1 MDVTL
6 YISGEDGKREVV
18 VPEGTTVL
26 AAIRDGGE
34 HIDAPCGGIGRCKKC
49 RVLASRKGVVGYEL
63 ACQNV
68 VEDGMEVILESPKDM
83 VVSVAGA
90 FEAWP
95 RDERDCEEGL
105 ALAVDIGT
113 TTVAMRLID
122 LKTGDIL
129 ATTGKSNPQIAYGA
143 DVVSRISA
151 CVDGMLEAQRALI
164 CNALASM
171 AKQVF
176 KDAKATPEQVKR
188 FLIAGNTTMESLA
201 AGVDPTPIGTAPYE
215 ALSLFGG
222 PEALADPFFDA
233 LPKPIFAPCLA
244 GYVGGDITCGIMA
257 VHLLQKDAPTLL
269 IDLGTNGEMALG
281 CKTGAVS
288 CATAAGPVFEGAN
301 IRCGMPAYP
310 GAISKVV
317 IDEGG
322 LSYSTIGNA
331 EPVGIC
337 GTGLIDAIACLVRLG
352 VVDETGRFADEDEL
366 PEHLAACLD
375 EDDDCVFFRIHGD
388 VVVSQKDVRCLQLAK
403 SAVFSGVLVMIEN
416 LGIEC
421 DDIQEVLIAGGFG
434 EYLNLENA
442 AAIGL
447 FPSQLLSRTRSVGNS
462 SLEGATQAVLSH
474 AAADALNS
482 VSAECRYIELSTTP
496 AFNEYYVENMYFE
509 DEE

>member
-1 MDVTL
+1 M
-6 YISGEDGKREVV
+6 
-18 VPEGTTVL
+18 
-26 AAIRDGGE
+26 
-34 HIDAPCGGIGRCKKC
+34 
-49 RVLASRKGVVGYEL
+49 
-63 ACQNV
+63 
-68 VEDGMEVILESPKDM
+68 
-83 VVSVAGA
+83 
-90 FEAWP
+90 
-95 RDERDCEEGL
+95 
-105 ALAVDIGT
+105 
-113 TTVAMRLID
+113 
-122 LKTGDIL
+122 
-129 ATTGKSNPQIAYGA
+129 
-143 DVVSRISA
+143 
-151 CVDGMLEAQRALI
+151 
-164 CNALASM
+164 
-171 AKQVF
+171 
-176 KDAKATPEQVKR
+176 
-188 FLIAGNTTMESLA
+188 
-201 AGVDPTPIGTAPYE
+201 
-215 ALSLFGG
+215 
-222 PEALADPFFDA
+222 
-233 LPKPIFAPCLA
+233 
-244 GYVGGDITCGIMA
+244 
-257 VHLLQKDAPTLL
+257 
-269 IDLGTNGEMALG
+269 
-281 CKTGAVS
+281 
-288 CATAAGPVFEGAN
+288 FEGAN

-403 SAVFSGVLVMIEN
+403 SAVLSGVLVMIEN